1 MSGEMIAFLILAFLA
16 ISGGVLLLMFEN
28 VMYMLLSLI
37 LTFLSIAGLYVLLSA
52 EFIAFVQVLI
62 YSGAIAII
70 MIFGIMLTKHRDK
83 QQSVT
88 NKPRAFLVLLGV
100 IGFFTVVWFAIG
112 DISFTEQATTL
123 HENNTGE
130 IGKLLFSHYV
140 IPFELTSVVLLVALI
155 GAIVLAKKEDEP
167 EKKEAE
173 QHE

>member
-88 NKPRAFLVLLGV
+88 SKPRAFLVLLGL
-100 IGFFTVVWFAIG
+100 IGFFTVVW
-112 DISFTEQATTL
+112 FTEQATTL

-140 IPFELTSVVLLVALI
+140 IPFELTSIVLLVALI
-155 GAIVLAKKEDEP
+155 GAIVLAKKEDQP
-167 EKKEAE
+167 EEKEAE